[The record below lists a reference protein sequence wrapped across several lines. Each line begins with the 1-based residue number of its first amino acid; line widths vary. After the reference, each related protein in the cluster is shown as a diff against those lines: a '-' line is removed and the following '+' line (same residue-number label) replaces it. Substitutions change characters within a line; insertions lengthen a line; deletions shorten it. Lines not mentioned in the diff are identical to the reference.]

1 MSTLFW
7 LAVATLLTVIGDY
20 LLKLAASGA
29 GLASWHFVL
38 GALCYGSPA
47 LAWYV
52 LMQQH
57 NLATV
62 AVLYS
67 VATLII
73 VAGLGVV
80 VFKEPFTWREA
91 AGLALALA
99 AGLVMNV
106 GREA

>member
-67 VATLII
+67 VATLIF

-91 AGLALALA
+91 AGVSLALA
-99 AGLVMNV
+99 AVLVMNV

>member
-1 MSTLFW
+1 MPTFFW
-7 LAVATLLTVIGDY
+7 LSVATLLTVVGDY
-20 LLKLAASGA
+20 LIKLAASGA
-29 GLASWHFVL
+29 GLGSWQFAL

-47 LAWYV
+47 LAWYL

-62 AVLYS
+62 AVFYS

-80 VFKEPFTWREA
+80 VFKEPFSWREA
-91 AGLALALA
+91 AGVGLALA
-99 AGLVMNV
+99 AVLVMNV